1 MLPKMFIT
9 FKLSAIL
16 TKTRCVTCK
25 VWSSTLMKVFIYC
38 CVTFFFF
45 ICICSSLYFCHVF
58 FFSISIYAYIFKPS
72 YYTFVCNDY
81 LNSKTAHD
89 RPVIKQQTIQICLQ
103 YKLIQSLWYT
113 SNSVLREAL
122 FDLYTETKRYKLQT

>member
-1 MLPKMFIT
+1 MSVLTLFVFFNATLTKQITLKLYHKQMLPKMFIT

-25 VWSSTLMKVFIYC
+25 VVILYFDESFYILLCY
-38 CVTFFFF
+38 FFFF
-45 ICICSSLYFCHVF
+45 ICICSSLYFCHAF

-89 RPVIKQQTIQICLQ
+89 RPGIKQQTIQICLQ
-103 YKLIQSLWYT
+103 YKLIQSL
-113 SNSVLREAL
+113 
-122 FDLYTETKRYKLQT
+122 